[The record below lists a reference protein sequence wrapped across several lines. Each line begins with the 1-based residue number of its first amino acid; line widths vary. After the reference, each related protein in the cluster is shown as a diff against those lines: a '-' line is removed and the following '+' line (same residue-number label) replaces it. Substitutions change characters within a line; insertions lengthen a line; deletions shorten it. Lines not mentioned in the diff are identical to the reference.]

1 MVDMVEFNWNCN
13 SIHNT
18 TLQLT
23 NWAKIKQSVQNLY
36 QRCLKGFYHCK
47 DFVDVSVW
55 SKLCSRAGLSLAK
68 RNCVDGGLG
77 GWRGGEPT
85 ELSSTFPLSFNL
97 LLELNTP
104 KLSQVL
110 SMCVPVSEYH
120 CLIPHNPIVLVEI
133 AKPKNLN

>member
-1 MVDMVEFNWNCN
+1 MQQGRFEFG
-13 SIHNT
+13 
-18 TLQLT
+18 
-23 NWAKIKQSVQNLY
+23 KK
-36 QRCLKGFYHCK
+36 
-47 DFVDVSVW
+47 
-55 SKLCSRAGLSLAK
+55 KLCGWRAG
-68 RNCVDGGLG
+68 G
-77 GWRGGEPT
+77 GGE
-85 ELSSTFPLSFNL
+85 EGSQLSSHPPSFNL

>member
-1 MVDMVEFNWNCN
+1 M
-13 SIHNT
+13 
-18 TLQLT
+18 
-23 NWAKIKQSVQNLY
+23 
-36 QRCLKGFYHCK
+36 
-47 DFVDVSVW
+47 
-55 SKLCSRAGLSLAK
+55 SLAK

-77 GWRGGEPT
+77 GVERWRGGELT

-120 CLIPHNPIVLVEI
+120 YLIPHNPIVLVAI
-133 AKPKNLN
+133 AKKSQLVEKQIKNCEILSRVDCRVIMMKGPFPSV